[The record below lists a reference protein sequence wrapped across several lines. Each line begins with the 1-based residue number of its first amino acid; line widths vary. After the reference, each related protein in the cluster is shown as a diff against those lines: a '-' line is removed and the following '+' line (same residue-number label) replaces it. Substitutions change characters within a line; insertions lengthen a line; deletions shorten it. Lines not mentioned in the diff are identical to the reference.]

1 MSLIAAATAAA
12 LLSRMEAANAGVHS
26 LSAQLQAHVVMRS
39 FPYLTADLS
48 GTYYYKE
55 PDKNKVV
62 FTNGVPLIA
71 QQFDKLY
78 AHIESPSQWQQLNTV
93 TLVSD
98 DGTTARFKLVPRK
111 HGNVESMDA
120 TVDEKNATVTS
131 MRWNYANGGYADMTN
146 RYATIDGRLLV
157 ASQNGHVQEPGYS
170 GDITS
175 TLDHYKL
182 NPTLSDSLFEDR

>member
-1 MSLIAAATAAA
+1 MSVIAVATAAA
-12 LLSRMEAANAGVHS
+12 LLARMEAANSDVHS
-26 LSAQLQAHVVMRS
+26 LSAQLHAHVVMRS
-39 FPYLTADLS
+39 FPYLTADLA
-48 GTYYYKE
+48 GTYYYKV

-71 QQFDKLY
+71 QQFDRLY
-78 AHIESPSQWQQLNTV
+78 AHIENPSQWQQLNIV

-98 DGTTARFKLVPRK
+98 DGKTARFRLVPRK

-120 TVDEKNATVTS
+120 MVDDKNATVTS
-131 MRWNYANGGYADMTN
+131 MRWNYANGGYAEMAN
-146 RYATIDGRLLV
+146 HYATVDGRLLV
-157 ASQNGHVQEPGYS
+157 VSQTGHVQEPGYT

-182 NPTLSDSLFEDR
+182 NPTLSDSLFEDQ

>member
-12 LLSRMEAANAGVHS
+12 LLSRMEAVNSDVHS
-26 LSAQLQAHVVMRS
+26 SSAQLHAHVVMRS
-39 FPYLTADLS
+39 FPYLTADLT
-48 GTYYYKE
+48 GTYYYKQ

-71 QQFDKLY
+71 QQFDRLY

-98 DGTTARFKLVPRK
+98 DGKTARFKLVPRK
-111 HGNVESMDA
+111 RGNVDSIDA
-120 TVDEKNATVTS
+120 MVDEKNATVTS
-131 MRWNYANGGYADMTN
+131 MRWNYANGGYAEMAN
-146 RYATIDGRLLV
+146 HYATVDGRLLV
-157 ASQNGHVQEPGYS
+157 ASQTGHVQEPGYT

-182 NPTLSDSLFEDR
+182 NPTLADSLFEDQ